1 MIKERTDSEE
11 FIENMK
17 NEQEM
22 ILGMT
27 TDKVHPY
34 IEDCM
39 ARKDDIVKVIKI
51 IKFFDPFELKF

>member
-1 MIKERTDSEE
+1 MTVAEMIKEQTDTEE

-22 ILGMT
+22 ILGMAP
-27 TDKVHPY
+27 DKVHPY

-39 ARKDDIVKVIKI
+39 AQKVDIVKVI
-51 IKFFDPFELKF
+51 